1 VSREKIR
8 EYAAATGIADEV
20 YRADPATIPAEEII
34 APPTFA
40 ACFAIGAGELFA
52 DPDLGV
58 HFNLVHGSQEFEY
71 QRPVRA
77 GDLLACTPRIVD
89 IVDRDRMELL
99 TFEVE
104 CADARTAEPVLTAR
118 STIIFFKP
126 QEG

>member
-8 EYAAATGIADEV
+8 EYAAATGVSDEV
-20 YRADPATIPAEEII
+20 YRVDPSTVPADEVV

-52 DPDLGV
+52 DPELGV
-58 HFNLVHGSQEFEY
+58 HANLVHGSQEFDFE
-71 QRPVRA
+71 RPVRA
-77 GDLLACTPRIVD
+77 GDLLACTPWIVD

-99 TFEVE
+99 TFQVD
-104 CADARTAEPVLTAR
+104 CADARTSEPVLTAR